1 MELGFGIA
9 IATVAV
15 MVIERA
21 KVAVRVTA
29 IEIAN
34 GISNSTGHGANI
46 SNSKGKRIPMAIVTK
61 ENQDGTTLRYFLP
74 PKQILK
80 AQ

>member
-1 MELGFGIA
+1 MELGFVIA

-29 IEIAN
+29 IEIATVSVIVPVTVP
-34 GISNSTGHGANI
+34 IS
-46 SNSKGKRIPMAIVTK
+46 AIVKAK
-61 ENQDGTTLRYFLP
+61 EFQW
-74 PKQILK
+74 Q
-80 AQ
+80 